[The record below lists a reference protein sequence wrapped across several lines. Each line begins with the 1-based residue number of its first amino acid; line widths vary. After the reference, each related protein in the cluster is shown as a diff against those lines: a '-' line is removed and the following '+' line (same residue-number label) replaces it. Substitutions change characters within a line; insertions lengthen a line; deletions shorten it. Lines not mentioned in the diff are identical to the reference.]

1 MWQRIGRFFKWNRET
16 SLYLFFGGLTTVI
29 NYASYILLTR
39 FFLIPLLPSNLVAWI
54 LSILFAYVTNRKWVF
69 QVKSK
74 GFRGIGSEF
83 ALFLGVRIFSGIAD
97 TALMVAL
104 VDWLLLDDM
113 VCKLAVNLVVIALNY
128 ILSKFLV
135 FRDKR

>member
-74 GFRGIGSEF
+74 GLREIGSEF